1 MRKLNIV
8 FMGTPDFAVPCLA
21 RILQDGHAVSGVFCQ
36 PDRPRGRGQR
46 AAFPPVKALAAQHGI
61 PVFQPESLR
70 DEAIPAQLR
79 ALAPDLIVVV
89 AYGKIL
95 PVSILELPPLG
106 CINIHASL
114 LPHLRGAAPI
124 QWSVLG
130 GDAETG
136 VTSMYMA
143 KGMDTGDI
151 ILQRKTPI
159 GAEETAG
166 ELFGRLS
173 ELGAD
178 CLAETIPLLA
188 AGRAPRAPQDPR
200 QVTCAPMLSKEM
212 AVLHFSLPASNIVN
226 WVRGMNPSPMARTAY
241 TGQLLKV
248 LKAGPAP
255 GQYAGNPGELLD
267 RKRLIV
273 GCADG
278 AVELLQVQP
287 QGKKEMTGAAFLNG
301 YRLKPGD
308 CFGG

>member
-1 MRKLNIV
+1 MQQQNIV

-21 RILQDGHAVSGVFCQ
+21 AILQAGHAVKGVFCQ
-36 PDRPRGRGQR
+36 PDRPRGRGQKP
-46 AAFPPVKALAAQHGI
+46 AYPPVKVLAAQHNL
-61 PVFQPESLR
+61 PVFQPETLR
-70 DEAIPAQLR
+70 DEAVTAQLR

-95 PVSILELPPLG
+95 PAEILALPPLG
-106 CINIHASL
+106 CVNIHASL

-130 GDAETG
+130 GDTETG

-143 KGMDTGDI
+143 KGMDTGDV

-173 ELGAD
+173 ALGAD
-178 CLAETIPLLA
+178 CLSETIPLLA
-188 AGRAPRAPQDPR
+188 SGRAPRTPQDPA
-200 QVTCAPMLSKEM
+200 QVSYAPMITKEM
-212 AVLHFSLPASNIVN
+212 AVLDFALPASTIIN
-226 WVRGMNPSPMARTAY
+226 WVRGMNPAPMARTLY
-241 TGQLLKV
+241 NGQLLKV
-248 LKAGPAP
+248 LKAAAAP
-255 GQYAGNPGELLD
+255 GEYAGAPGELLD

-278 AVELLQVQP
+278 AVELLCVQP
-287 QGKKEMTGAAFLNG
+287 QGKKEMSGAAFLNG
-301 YRLKPGD
+301 YRLTPGD
-308 CFGG
+308 RFGG